1 MAWGNKGKS
10 SGGTKKSTTSVRLTG
25 LFKTK
30 KKGLLVGKL
39 REEDVKGLA
48 KLVKKALTDEKE
60 IVIFAYREEDDKRL
74 YSLSADIAQEQQGGS
89 GGRKNYSGGK
99 SKSKIED
106 DEDDAPEGD
115 EDDND
120 GDEGHDDKD
129 DDIDL

>member
-10 SGGTKKSTTSVRLTG
+10 SGKAKSATSVRLTG

-39 REEDVKGLA
+39 REEDVRGLA

-74 YSLSADIAQEQQGGS
+74 YSLSADIAQEQSS
-89 GGRKNYSGGK
+89 GGRKNYGGSK
-99 SKSKIED
+99 SKSRIED
-106 DEDDAPEGD
+106 DEDAPEGD
-115 EDDND
+115 EDDNE
-120 GDEGHDDKD
+120 GDDNSGDDDKD
-129 DDIDL
+129 EDIDL